1 MPFRRI
7 LPAVLDLLSEM
18 QSERVLCEAQERTV
32 VTPESSAS
40 PKPSAALSPRAKW
53 ILLAVSFAVVAGM
66 VGLIVW
72 AVTGSGGGSSAPRP
86 GFEQY
91 EPAWTSAMAK
101 ASVEA
106 TFPAGPVDVTKVRVT
121 GSQPF
126 EATFTG
132 EEMAA
137 LLSVYSYQTEVAGR
151 TFALRDVGVEFPEA
165 GVTDLRLTLE
175 TGGSSYKARAE
186 APLSYENGSI
196 TSPGLTSLRV
206 EGFGV
211 GGSRRDQ
218 ASEGIIDYL
227 NEFLDATPGLT
238 VEEARITPGGLEVR
252 GTAPVSID
260 HPEPIDS

>member
-1 MPFRRI
+1 M
-7 LPAVLDLLSEM
+7 A
-18 QSERVLCEAQERTV
+18 T
-32 VTPESSAS
+32 ESSAS
-40 PKPSAALSPRAKW
+40 SGPSATLSRRTKW
-53 ILLAVSFAVVAGM
+53 ILLAVSLAVVAGI
-66 VGLIVW
+66 VGLIAW
-72 AVTGSGGGSSAPRP
+72 AVIGSGGGSSVPRP

-91 EPAWTSAMAK
+91 ESAWSSVMDK

-106 TFPAGPVDVTKVRVT
+106 TFPAGPVDVTGVRFT

-137 LLSVYSYQTEVAGR
+137 LLSVYSYQAEVAGR
-151 TFALRDVGVEFPEA
+151 TFAMRDVSVGFPEA

-186 APLSYENGSI
+186 APLAYQNGSI

-218 ASEGIIDYL
+218 AGEGIIDYL

-238 VEEARITPGGLEVR
+238 VEEARIVPGGLEVR
-252 GTAPVSID
+252 GTAPLSIE